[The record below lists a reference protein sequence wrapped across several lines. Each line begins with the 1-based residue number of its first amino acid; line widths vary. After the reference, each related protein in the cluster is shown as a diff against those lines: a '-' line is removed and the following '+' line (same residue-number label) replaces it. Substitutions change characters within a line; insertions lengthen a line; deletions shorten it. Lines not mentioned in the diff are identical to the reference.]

1 LSKTDSTVD
10 EFFNPIHN
18 VYHFNS
24 DTDGQECIQYSEQAP
39 QVSNR
44 WFPLLGASDSTKQWH
59 NS

>member
-10 EFFNPIHN
+10 QFMNPNHK

-24 DTDGQECIQYSEQAP
+24 DIDCYECIQFSEQAP

-44 WFPLLGASDSTKQWH
+44 WFPLLGASDSMKQWH